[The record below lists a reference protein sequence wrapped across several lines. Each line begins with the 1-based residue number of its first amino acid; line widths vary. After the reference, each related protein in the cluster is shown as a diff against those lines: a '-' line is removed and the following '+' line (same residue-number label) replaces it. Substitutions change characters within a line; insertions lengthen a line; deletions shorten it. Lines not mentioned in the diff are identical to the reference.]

1 MGSGMDLG
9 RCESIDALLRRREA
23 VEQRLSSSV
32 HHAELVDTALAA
44 MDRQLADRGDV
55 RRPDSSLRASARALL
70 AVALADAD
78 YDVTL
83 MPAHAPVAVRVHN
96 TLFGLQIDVVD
107 GAMARP
113 DRPSVAEPP
122 AHQQGEAGPGGQ
134 PDALQG

>member
-9 RCESIDALLRRREA
+9 RRESIDTRMRRREA

-70 AVALADAD
+70 TVALADAD
-78 YDVTL
+78 YDATL
-83 MPAHAPVAVRVHN
+83 MPAHAPIAVRVHN

-107 GAMARP
+107 RAMTRP
-113 DRPSVAEPP
+113 DRPSVAEPA
-122 AHQQGEAGPGGQ
+122 AHQQGEAGPGAEH
-134 PDALQG
+134 DALEG